1 MTEPVTAQT
10 AVVEL
15 DGTCPLS
22 RDQIG
27 GKAWSINRMRA
38 LDLPVPP
45 AFALT
50 TGCCADFYARG
61 QVLADDVWLAVRQGI
76 GSLERALGRTFGSG
90 TSPLLVSV
98 RSGAP
103 VSMPGMMDTVL
114 NLGMTPDVERAIAAA
129 TGDSAYARDTRRRF
143 EEQYRAIVLDDP
155 NGEVTDDPWQQLRAA
170 IAAVFA
176 SWQSPRAAT
185 YRRSRGVDDTLGTAV
200 TVQAMVFGNRDARS
214 GTGVLFSRNPNT
226 GEPPAWGE
234 WLVGGQGEEV
244 VSGRTTP
251 KRLDDLATSLPE
263 VHRQLLDA
271 ATVLERD
278 AADIQDI
285 EFTVESGKLWLLQ
298 ARSAK
303 RSARAALRAAV
314 AMADEGLISERD
326 ATSRVG
332 AEQIRTVLRPSF
344 GGVPGGEPMVRG
356 EPACPGSASGTVVTD
371 PDEADRRGNAGE
383 DVVLVRPTTSPDDLH
398 GMIGA
403 RAVVTELGGAT
414 SHAAVVSRE
423 LGRPCVVGCGE
434 GTLAALAGREVTVD
448 GTAGAVW
455 PGRLTGQAVDEA
467 VLADL
472 HRIAAWAGVEL
483 RDADR
488 DLPGLLA
495 ALESAPA
502 APAESGHHTVS
513 ELAVLR
519 LIVIKGRATVDAIAA
534 SLGANITEVHARGE
548 ALVAGEY
555 CVETPAG
562 WRATAHGRQYLATLL
577 EQERASV
584 DADAL
589 AVAYAEFC
597 DHNAE
602 LKDVI
607 TAWQMTDTATPN
619 DHQDADYDAR
629 VLARLDELHHRAAPL
644 LKRIGGLAPRLAR
657 YLDRLELALGKVND
671 GDHTWV
677 ARPIMD
683 SYHTVWFELHEDLIA
698 LSGLTRADEA
708 AAGRAQ

>member
-1 MTEPVTAQT
+1 MTMTEAQVD
-10 AVVEL
+10 VVEL
-15 DGTCPLS
+15 DGSCPLS

-38 LDLPVPP
+38 LGLPVPP
-45 AFALT
+45 AFVIT
-50 TGCCADFYARG
+50 TGACVEFYARG
-61 QVLADDVWLAVRQGI
+61 QVIADDLWQRVRQGI
-76 GSLERALGRTFGSG
+76 GVLERELGGTFGSG
-90 TSPLLVSV
+90 MDPLLVSV

-103 VSMPGMMDTVL
+103 VSMPGMMDTIL
-114 NLGMTPDVERAIAAA
+114 NLGMSPDVERALA
-129 TGDSAYARDTRRRF
+129 TGDPAYAADTRRRF
-143 EEQYRAIVLDDP
+143 EKQYRAIVLGDP
-155 NGEVTDDPWQQLRAA
+155 GADVPYDPWQQLRAA
-170 IAAVFA
+170 IAAVFT
-176 SWQSPRAAT
+176 SWRSARATT

-226 GEPPAWGE
+226 GESRAWGE
-234 WLVGGQGEEV
+234 WLAGGQGEDV

-251 KRLDDLATSLPE
+251 ARLDELATVLPD
-263 VHRQLLDA
+263 VHRRLLDA
-271 ATVLERD
+271 TTVLEHDGRD
-278 AADIQDI
+278 VQDV
-285 EFTVESGKLWLLQ
+285 EFTVESGRLWLLQ
-298 ARSAK
+298 SRAAK

-314 AMADEGLISERD
+314 AMADEGLISEQD
-326 ATSRVG
+326 ALGRLS
-332 AEQIRTVLRPSF
+332 AEQVRTVLRPSF
-344 GGVPGGEPMVRG
+344 DGVPDGEPVVRG
-356 EPACPGSASGTVVTD
+356 EPACPGSASGIVVTD

-423 LGRPCVVGCGE
+423 LGRPCVVACGA
-434 GTLAALAGREVTVD
+434 GTVAALAGREVTVD
-448 GTAGAVW
+448 GTSGAVW
-455 PGRLTGQAVDEA
+455 PGRFTGTAVDEA

-472 HRIAAWAGVEL
+472 RRIAEWAGVAFRGTGSE
-483 RDADR
+483 
-488 DLPGLLA
+488 LLA
-495 ALESAPA
+495 ALEPAPA
-502 APAESGHHTVS
+502 APSGQHAAS

-519 LIVIKGRATVDAIAA
+519 LIVIKGRTTVDVIAA
-534 SLGANITEVHARGE
+534 SLGADVAEVRAHAE
-548 ALVAGEY
+548 ALVAAEH
-555 CVETPAG
+555 CVEAATG
-562 WRATAHGRQYLATLL
+562 LRATPHGRQHLTTLL
-577 EQERASV
+577 ERERVHV

-589 AVAYAEFC
+589 AAAYEEFC
-597 DHNAE
+597 EHNAE

-607 TAWQMTDTATPN
+607 TTWQLKDGATPN
-619 DHQDADYDAR
+619 DHEDAAYDAQ
-629 VLARLDELHHRAAPL
+629 VLARLEELHQRVAPL

-657 YLDRLELALGKVND
+657 YLDRLDLALNKIND
-671 GDHTWV
+671 GDHAWV